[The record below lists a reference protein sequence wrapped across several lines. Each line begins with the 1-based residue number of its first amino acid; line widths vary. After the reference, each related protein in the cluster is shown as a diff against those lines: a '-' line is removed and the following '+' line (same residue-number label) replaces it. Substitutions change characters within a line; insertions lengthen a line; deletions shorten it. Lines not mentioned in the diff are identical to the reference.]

1 MAQMKV
7 LTDSGVSYLVN
18 KIDES
23 LEQKVDKVSGKGLST
38 NDFTTAEK
46 TKLSGIGTGAQ
57 ANVIEAI
64 KVNGVA
70 QDITSKAVNIDL
82 STYAIKTEV
91 SSALNGKVDKVDGY
105 SLMSSAEKSKL
116 ANLPAN
122 ANETYATKNDIS
134 SVYKPKGSVA
144 SKSNLPSSASI
155 GDVYNVKDTDMNY
168 VWAEID
174 GKAQWDQLGTSI
186 DLSNYYTKAQV
197 NEIIGAIEGD
207 VGSVYTKSEIDGMV
221 STINGNVS
229 ALQTEVGKKANASS
243 VYTKAEV
250 DSAIDNDVA
259 VVNARVTSEVATL
272 NTVLSGK
279 VNTSDLVAISNSEI
293 DALF

>member
-46 TKLSGIGTGAQ
+46 TKLSGIEAGAK

-91 SSALNGKVDKVDGY
+91 SNALNGKVDKVDGY

-122 ANETYATKNDIS
+122 ANETYATKTDIS

-174 GKAQWDQLGTSI
+174 GKAQWDQLGTTV

-221 STINGNVS
+221 SSINGNVS
-229 ALQTEVGKKANASS
+229 ALQTEVGKKANASN
-243 VYTKAEV
+243 VYTKEEV
-250 DSAIDNDVA
+250 DSAIDTDVA
-259 VVNARVTSEVATL
+259 VVNSRITSEVATL
-272 NTVLSGK
+272 NTALSGK